1 MKNFFLNPIVALLI
15 GMLMGKILSPL
26 PNSTVDKLLLII
38 PATALATIFLNYFIR
53 KWEEN

>member
-1 MKNFFLNPIVALLI
+1 MKNFFKNPIVALLI
-15 GMLMGKILSPL
+15 GMLIGKILSPL

-38 PATALATIFLNYFIR
+38 PATALAAIFLNYFIR